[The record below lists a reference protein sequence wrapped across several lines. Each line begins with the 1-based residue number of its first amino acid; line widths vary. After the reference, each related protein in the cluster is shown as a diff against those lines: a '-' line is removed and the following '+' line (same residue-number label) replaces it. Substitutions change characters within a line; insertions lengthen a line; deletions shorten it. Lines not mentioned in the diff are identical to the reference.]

1 MPYMLS
7 LSHLCKLRP
16 QTSFQEILLVLS
28 FVPRNDTAYHSNV
41 KRKKPRR
48 QAMLLASKNIFI
60 EGLHATK
67 ESLPVKEETTVNT
80 DPKISPQIQ

>member
-16 QTSFQEILLVLS
+16 QTSFQEILLVLY
-28 FVPRNDTAYHSNV
+28 FVPRNDKAYHSNV
-41 KRKKPRR
+41 KQKKPRG
-48 QAMLLASKNIFI
+48 QVMLLVSENIFM
-60 EGLHATK
+60 EGLRATK
-67 ESLPVKEETTVNT
+67 ESLPVTEETTVNT

>member
-1 MPYMLS
+1 
-7 LSHLCKLRP
+7 
-16 QTSFQEILLVLS
+16 
-28 FVPRNDTAYHSNV
+28 
-41 KRKKPRR
+41 
-48 QAMLLASKNIFI
+48 MLLASENIFI